1 MSARLVPFAVA
12 FVAFTLT
19 GCCHIKTPAGTLGQF
34 LNPEWAKDRISA
46 DVCYRFPKC
55 KFDTPEQEQ
64 QFKEVMS
71 EINKAGASLRPAL
84 RKGEITAED
93 FVGYELLLEFY
104 SAQLLAWCEGSTTSL
119 ADPAK
124 TLLMAYADRAG
135 FRQDVDRVTAASRD
149 GRLGAMSAGVRSMH
163 SKVGSQLR

>member
-19 GCCHIKTPAGTLGQF
+19 GCCDIKTPAGTLGQF

-84 RKGEITAED
+84 SKGDITAED
-93 FVGYELLLEFY
+93 FVGYELLVEFY

-124 TLLMAYADRAG
+124 SLLQAYADRAG
-135 FRQDVDRVTAASRD
+135 FRQDIDRVSAASRD
-149 GRLGAMSAGVRSMH
+149 ARLRSLSDGMRSLRTKLESH
-163 SKVGSQLR
+163 SH